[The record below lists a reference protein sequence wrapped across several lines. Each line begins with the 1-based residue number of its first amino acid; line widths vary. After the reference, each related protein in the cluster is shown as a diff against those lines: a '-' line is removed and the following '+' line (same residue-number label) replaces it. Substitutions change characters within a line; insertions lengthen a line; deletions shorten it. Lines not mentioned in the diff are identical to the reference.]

1 MKLKQKL
8 AINYIRAQ
16 LNILA
21 LVSPKAAAQKAFQ
34 LFCTPGKRAGRKP
47 PPFTQKGERLSFK
60 LEGHTVRG
68 HRWLPHQASTPTL
81 KKVLIAH
88 GFESTSRNF
97 DMYIQ
102 PLLKKGYEV
111 LAFDGPAHGQSGGK
125 RITLPLYVKT
135 LQTINE
141 LYGPVHSFM
150 GHSLGGLALSLVLE
164 SLPHDSDTKLVLIA
178 PPCEMVSAV
187 DAFFQLLQAGKDIRK
202 EFDDLSYELFDR
214 PFSWYSIRRALHQ
227 VHADILWLQDEEDK
241 ITPLKDALRVKE
253 DRHPNIEF
261 VITKG
266 LGHRRIY
273 RDPAVIRRIVDF
285 L

>member
-1 MKLKQKL
+1 MKLKEKL
-8 AINYIRAQ
+8 AISYIRAQ

-34 LFCTPGKRAGRKP
+34 LFCTPRKKSGKKP
-47 PPFTQKGERLSFK
+47 SLAEKGERLSFK
-60 LEGHTVRG
+60 QDGHTIRG
-68 HRWLPHQASTPTL
+68 HRWLPHQASTDTL

-88 GFESTSRNF
+88 GFESSSRNF
-97 DMYIQ
+97 DQYIL

-111 LAFDGPAHGQSGGK
+111 LAFDAPAHGQSGGK
-125 RITLPLYVKT
+125 RITLPAYIKS

-141 LYGPVHSFM
+141 LYGPVQSFM
-150 GHSLGGLALSLVLE
+150 GHSLGGLALTLLIE
-164 SLPHDSDTKLVLIA
+164 PLPHDADVKLVLIA
-178 PPCEMVSAV
+178 PPCEMVAAV
-187 DAFFQLLQAGKDIRK
+187 DSFFQLLQTGKDVRK

-227 VHADILWLQDEEDK
+227 VHADILWLQDEEDR
-241 ITPLKDALRVKE
+241 ITPLEDALRVR
-253 DRHPNIEF
+253 DDQHPNIQF

-266 LGHRRIY
+266 LGHRKIY
-273 RDPAVIRRIVDF
+273 RDPAVITRIVDF

>member
-1 MKLKQKL
+1 MKLKEKL

-34 LFCTPGKRAGRKP
+34 LFCTPHKRHGGKSS
-47 PPFTQKGERLSFK
+47 FTVKGERLSFK
-60 LEGHTVRG
+60 QDGHSIRG
-68 HRWLPHQASTPTL
+68 HRWLPHPASTPPL

-88 GFESTSRNF
+88 GFESSSRNF
-97 DMYIQ
+97 DQYIP
-102 PLLKKGYEV
+102 PLLEKGYEV
-111 LAFDGPAHGQSGGK
+111 LAFDAPAHGQSGGK
-125 RITLPLYVKT
+125 KITLPAYIKS
-135 LQTINE
+135 LQTIHE
-141 LYGPVHSFM
+141 LYGPVQSFM
-150 GHSLGGLALSLVLE
+150 GHSLGGLALTLLIE
-164 SLPHDSDTKLVLIA
+164 TLPHDEAIKLVLVA

-187 DAFFQLLQAGKDIRK
+187 DAFFQLLQTGKEVRK

-214 PFSWYSIRRALHQ
+214 PFSWYSLRRALHQ

-241 ITPLKDALRVKE
+241 ITPLE
-253 DRHPNIEF
+253 DVLPVREDQHPNVEF

-266 LGHRRIY
+266 LGHRKIY
-273 RDPAVIRRIVDF
+273 RDPAVIARIVDF